1 MKRFLILLAVLAVA
15 GYGAYYTFTSKSYE
29 LSREAEQLYNE
40 GRYQEAYD
48 LVVAA
53 MNLNRLNRQAIA
65 LRPKLRRIVEGE
77 DMLEKAKTLYEE
89 GVNLGLEGKTDD
101 AKLKMSQAYKIATD
115 IPGLSPS
122 KPEAKELI
130 KKINRD
136 TELILERAP
145 EVQYREAMKY
155 VGSGDIARA
164 YEALGNIDPQT
175 EKVQRKRSELAYQL
189 GMQRYESALN
199 GAGGKGFAED
209 GIYWFSAV
217 QKFDGN
223 YADAQHKIAELKKL
237 K

>member
-1 MKRFLILLAVLAVA
+1 MKRFLILLAVIAVA
-15 GYGAYYTFTSKSYE
+15 GYGVYYTFTSKSYE
-29 LSREAEQLYNE
+29 LSREAERLYNE
-40 GRYQEAYD
+40 GQYREAYN
-48 LVVAA
+48 LVVES

-77 DMLEKAKTLYEE
+77 DMLNEAKKLYED
-89 GVNLGLEGKTDD
+89 GVNLGLEGRIDD

-130 KKINRD
+130 RKINRD

-155 VGSGDIARA
+155 VGTGDLTRA

-189 GMQRYESALN
+189 GMQRYEAVISGSGN
-199 GAGGKGFAED
+199 KGIIED
-209 GIYWFSAV
+209 GVYWFSAV
-217 QKFDGN
+217 QQFDEN
-223 YADAQHKIAELKKL
+223 YADAQYKISELKKL